1 MTDRMKSGV
10 RTYDI
15 HNLITAETNIDLNIP
30 EMFLSDAVNSSPDIR
45 IVREEID
52 IPVSRAQMK
61 QRKDYAY
68 YHDDDTV
75 IIDYGVMN
83 LTVSVSSISDTLT
96 VKFSR
101 KYEKANID
109 HLRGFWEVALHLKL
123 LQQDHILFHAGG
135 VDFNGSGFLI
145 PGLGS
150 TGKTYT
156 TLSLI
161 DGEQYRYLSDD
172 LVILGSDGSAY
183 SYPQPTGTGPY
194 TIENDA
200 LADELDQSRLKERLA
215 DIPIFSILFGRYPWL
230 YKSRETSV
238 PAEMICNETEVER
251 LFLITGDGD
260 EGVTDVDADV
270 IIHKLLTQ
278 HFDTNKLLNNHI
290 LNCYSFLTGYELVD
304 QFERTK
310 SVLRQALSDV
320 DCYELTSPT
329 LEAYPNQ
336 IAATVERR

>member
-1 MTDRMKSGV
+1 MKA
-10 RTYDI
+10 YDI
-15 HNLITAETNIDLNIP
+15 HGLVRAETDIDLNIP
-30 EMFLSDAVNSSPDIR
+30 DKFRTEKLQLSPDIR
-45 IVREEID
+45 IVRSD
-52 IPVSRAQMK
+52 FDLPVPRSEMK

-68 YHDDDTV
+68 YRDGDSV
-75 IIDYGVMN
+75 IIDYGVMD
-83 LTVSVSSISDTLT
+83 LTASISSIPDTLT
-96 VKFSR
+96 VEFSR
-101 KYEKANID
+101 GYEKVNIG
-109 HLRGFWEVALHLKL
+109 HLRGLWETALHLKL

-172 LVILGSDGSAY
+172 LIILGSDGSMY

-200 LADELDQSRLKERLA
+200 LADKLDQSKIKERLA

-238 PAEMICNETEVER
+238 PTEMVCNETEVER

-260 EGVTDVDADV
+260 EGVVESDLDT

-290 LNCYSFLTGYELVD
+290 INDYAFLTGHNLVD
-304 QFERTK
+304 QFDQTK
-310 SVLRQALSDV
+310 TVLQAALSDV

-329 LEAYPNQ
+329 LEAYPVQ
-336 IAATVERR
+336 IATTVEDR

>member
-1 MTDRMKSGV
+1 MTDEMKSGM

-15 HNLITAETNIDLNIP
+15 HNLITAETDIDLNIP
-30 EMFLSDAVNSSPDIR
+30 DMFLADTVTSSPDVRVIR
-45 IVREEID
+45 EDID
-52 IPVSRAQMK
+52 IPVPRTKMK

-68 YHDDDTV
+68 YRDGDRV
-75 IIDYGVMN
+75 IIDYGVMD
-83 LTVSVSSISDTLT
+83 LTVSVSSISDTFT

-101 KYEKANID
+101 GYEKANIS
-109 HLRGFWEVALHLKL
+109 HLRGLWEIALHLKL
-123 LQQDHILFHAGG
+123 LQKDHVLFHAGG
-135 VDFNGSGFLI
+135 VDFNGSGFLV

-161 DGEQYRYLSDD
+161 DGERYQYLSDD

-200 LADELDQSRLKERLA
+200 LADELDQSRIKDRLA

-238 PAEMICNETEVER
+238 PAEMVCNETEVER

-260 EGVTDVDADV
+260 RGVVESDLDT

-290 LNCYSFLTGYELVD
+290 LNCYSFLTGHDLVD
-304 QFERTK
+304 QFDRTK
-310 SVLRQALSDV
+310 TVLKQALADV

-329 LEAYPNQ
+329 LEAYPDQ
-336 IAATVERR
+336 IATTVENR

>member
-1 MTDRMKSGV
+1 MV
-10 RTYDI
+10 TYDI
-15 HNLITAETNIDLNIP
+15 HNLITAETNIELNIP
-30 EMFLSDAVNSSPDIR
+30 EMFLSDALNSSPDIR
-45 IVREEID
+45 IVRDEIG
-52 IPVSRAQMK
+52 IPVSRKHMK

-68 YHDDDTV
+68 YHHGDTV
-75 IIDYGVMN
+75 IIDYGVLN

-101 KYEKANID
+101 GYEKANID

-135 VDFNGSGFLI
+135 VDFNGSGILI

-161 DGEQYRYLSDD
+161 DGEQYTYLSDD

-200 LADELDQSRLKERLA
+200 LLDELDQSRLKERLA

-230 YKSRETSV
+230 YKRRETCV
-238 PAEMICNETEVER
+238 PADMVSNETEIER
-251 LFLITGDGD
+251 VFLITGDGD
-260 EGVTDVDADV
+260 EGVARVNTEVF
-270 IIHKLLTQ
+270 INKLLMQ

-290 LNCYSFLTGYELVD
+290 LNCYAFLTGYELVD

-310 SVLRQALSDV
+310 SVLRQALSEV